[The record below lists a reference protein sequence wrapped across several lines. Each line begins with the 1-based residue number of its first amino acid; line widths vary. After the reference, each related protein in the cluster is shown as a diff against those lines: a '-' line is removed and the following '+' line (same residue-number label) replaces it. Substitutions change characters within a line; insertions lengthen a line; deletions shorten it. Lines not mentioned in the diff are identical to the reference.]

1 VHNTHSHNSA
11 HTTAHNNT
19 QHNDVHNTNNPAS
32 ESTNTMATSRTG
44 TGKWKR
50 VRKQA
55 INNAIANEQFNC
67 LECGTH
73 MDYDH
78 SLQPNSAEVDHIVPY
93 ALGGKDTIENTRV
106 ICRYCNQTRF
116 AREKQK
122 RKHAGRLEPE
132 TKIDW

>member
-1 VHNTHSHNSA
+1 
-11 HTTAHNNT
+11 
-19 QHNDVHNTNNPAS
+19 
-32 ESTNTMATSRTG
+32 MATSRTG

-116 AREKQK
+116 AREKRNQ
-122 RKHAGRLEPE
+122 KHAGRLEPE